1 MSTAIILFAHGARD
15 PGWAAPVHELAV
27 RLHKAGVRAE
37 PAFLEHMQP
46 DLESAVDSIV
56 SGGVT
61 DILIAPLFLAQGAHL
76 KRDLPAQ
83 IEAMKHRHPGLAFR
97 VAPALGDDETVLA
110 AIVGSLLGQMKA

>member
-27 RLHKAGVRAE
+27 RLNKAGVRAE

-46 DLESAVDSIV
+46 GLEQSVDALTSA
-56 SGGVT
+56 GVT

-83 IEAMKHRHPGLAFR
+83 IEAMKHRHPSLAFR
-97 VAPALGDDETVLA
+97 VAPALGDDEAVLG
-110 AIVGSLLGQMKA
+110 AIVGSLLGQTRD

>member
-46 DLESAVDSIV
+46 DLESAVDALASA
-56 SGGVT
+56 GVT
-61 DILIAPLFLAQGAHL
+61 DILIAPLFLAQGSHL
-76 KRDLPAQ
+76 RRDLPAQ
-83 IEAMKHRHPGLAFR
+83 IDAMKLKHPGLGFR
-97 VAPALGDDETVLA
+97 VAPALGDDEAVLA
-110 AIVGSLLGQMKA
+110 AITGSLLGRLNA